1 MKEREDRTPTEAE
14 EAVVHNSSTN
24 EDIKVSDNTAIPVE
38 YLVEEGS
45 NGWWLMKHEKPKIYY
60 SLERPSLYEC
70 PKCGHRFHVEGKID
84 RNALFRKKIRYVDPV
99 SCSPESEG
107 GCGRT
112 TYPLRIVPPP
122 LETSFWA
129 EIPAEYIKK
138 TIGQADGVYV
148 HRVLDGDIR
157 KLYDEILNLTKKFIV
172 FKSEVE
178 YKIYTLWNIA
188 TWKYDE
194 FYTVPYLG
202 FMGEIESG
210 KTRALEGVEQ
220 FGYHAM
226 GASNVSVASVPRAI
240 ESLRATLLVDEVHHQ
255 ILNGTD
261 KANELLGIFKSGYK
275 RGMKYTVCDDDDKN
289 KVIGRDVFGFKAFAT
304 TKSFHPDL
312 HSRSIIFWM
321 EEAEPEI
328 KDMREIFDDARR
340 IRGMLCAYR
349 YLVDAPPN
357 LDLAKIPLKGRILEI
372 FEPIL
377 RIALQFGL
385 PIDDIIAYSS
395 LQRRQQRE
403 NLYNSIEAL
412 ILQVI
417 YREHITYKERKI
429 SLKVIASEVFPED
442 RRGAQKIGYRL
453 RDMGIPTKRIAIGT
467 IVNFTNSDVTEK
479 LAYLYKKYNTA
490 ELSKLGG
497 ESWED
502 EERRGEKELDYYGG
516 GVK

>member
-1 MKEREDRTPTEAE
+1 MQE
-14 EAVVHNSSTN
+14 NNTN
-24 EDIKVSDNTAIPVE
+24 GFLKVSDDIAIPVE

-45 NGWWLMKHEKPKIYY
+45 DGWWLMKHEKPKIYY

-70 PKCGHRFHVEGKID
+70 PKCGHRFRVEGKID
-84 RNALFRKKIRYVDPV
+84 RNALFRKKFRYVDPV
-99 SCSPESEG
+99 SCPPESEG
-107 GCGRT
+107 GCGRK

-122 LETSFWA
+122 LENGFWA
-129 EIPAEYIKK
+129 GIPVAYIKGI
-138 TIGQADGVYV
+138 IGEADGTYPHKVI
-148 HRVLDGDIR
+148 D
-157 KLYDEILNLTKKFIV
+157 DEILQVYYKILELTKKIIV
-172 FKSEVE
+172 FKHEIE
-178 YKIYTLWNIA
+178 YKIYALWNIA

-194 FYTVPYLG
+194 FWTVPYFG

-210 KTRALEGVEQ
+210 KTRALEGIEQ

-226 GASNVSVASVPRAI
+226 GVSTVSVASVPRAI
-240 ESLRATLLVDEVHHQ
+240 ESLRATLLIDEAHHQ
-255 ILNGTD
+255 LLNGTD

-275 RGMKYTVCDDDDKN
+275 KGMKYTVCDYDDEN

-304 TKSFHPDL
+304 TKSFHSDL
-312 HSRSIIFWM
+312 HSRSIIYWM

-340 IRGMLCAYR
+340 IRSLLCAYR

-357 LDLAKIPLKGRILEI
+357 LDLAKIPLRGRILEI

-377 RIALQFGL
+377 RVALQFEL
-385 PIDDIIAYSS
+385 PIEDIIAYAN
-395 LQRRQQRE
+395 LQRVQQRE

-412 ILQVI
+412 ILQAI
-417 YREHITYKERKI
+417 YREHVMYKERKI
-429 SLKVIASEVFPED
+429 LLRVIASEVFPEEK
-442 RRGAQKIGYRL
+442 RGAQKIGYRL
-453 RDMGIPTKRIAIGT
+453 RDMGIPTKRTTSGT
-467 IVNFTNSDVTEK
+467 IVDFTNSDVTEK

-497 ESWED
+497 ESWEG
-502 EERRGEKELDYYGG
+502 EERRGEKELDYYGS